1 VAIIYGRPDSEIEI
15 LRRSPRTVEKFEDI
29 ATKRQK
35 LKDGLAE
42 EKKDFFEKVPSKIST
57 EEQKL
62 EKIKDKEKITEQK
75 FNEKIKKLE
84 EKKAEGG
91 FSGFSASFKKYFVKN
106 YSKKKEI
113 NKIKELEKKQELHID
128 EWKENP
134 EGIFNNIQKETI
146 SEIKEF
152 DKVKK
157 DHFYL
162 GAKGELSALDVFSQL
177 PDDFHVFCGVDVELS
192 KYVTY
197 NGKRNLKS
205 AQMDFVVVSKRGV
218 VLIEVKHWT
227 AGFYKKNRKLSPH
240 EQVDRA
246 SRVLWIAL
254 QSWRSPKSPR
264 VKPMVLSTRTDI
276 PYDTNF
282 KFVSTSNLQYIN
294 EYLQKRPEEFSEKEV
309 ERLVDRVKKFV
320 TT

>member
-1 VAIIYGRPDSEIEI
+1 MAIVYGRPDSEIEI
-15 LRRSPRTVEKFEDI
+15 LRRSPRTVEKFDDI

-35 LKDGLAE
+35 LKDELAE
-42 EKKDFFEKVPSKIST
+42 KKEDFFEKVPKKIST

-62 EKIKDKEKITEQK
+62 EKIKDNEKITRQK
-75 FNEKIKKLE
+75 FDEKLKQLE
-84 EKKAEGG
+84 KKKAEGG
-91 FSGFSASFKKYFVKN
+91 FSGISASFKGYFVKN

-128 EWKENP
+128 TWKKNP

-152 DKVKK
+152 DRVKK
-157 DHFYL
+157 DKFYV
-162 GAKGELSALDVFSQL
+162 GAKGELSALDVLSQL
-177 PDDFHVFCGVDVELS
+177 PNYFHVFCGVDIELS

-197 NGKRNLKS
+197 NGKRNLRG

-218 VLIEVKHWT
+218 VLIEVKNWSPQY
-227 AGFYKKNRKLSPH
+227 YKRHKKMSPH
-240 EQVDRA
+240 EQVGRA
-246 SRVLWIAL
+246 GLVLWIAL
-254 QSWRSPKSPR
+254 QSWRSPKKPR
-264 VKPMVLSTRTDI
+264 IKSMILSTRTHI
-276 PYDTNF
+276 PYDANF